1 MAWKKVNNKKYQIE
15 INEEFVTLDVPYAK
29 VEKLVEA
36 FFANGGMVSESGE
49 VVTSIAVLIKNFGV
63 MGDILRSKYDAKGT
77 LLEDVGCR
85 DLEYT
90 EVTDLFEIA
99 SAIISDFIAVISG
112 PSKTEEVKAE

>member
-1 MAWKKVNNKKYQIE
+1 MSWKKVSNKKYQIE
-15 INEEFVTLDVPYAK
+15 INGEFVSLDVPYAK

-49 VVTSIAVLIKNFGV
+49 VVTSVAVLIKNFGI

-77 LLEDVGCR
+77 LIEDIGCR

-90 EVTDLFEIA
+90 EVTDLFEVA
-99 SAIISDFIAVISG
+99 SAVIGDFINVISG
-112 PSKTEEVKAE
+112 PAKTEVQAE